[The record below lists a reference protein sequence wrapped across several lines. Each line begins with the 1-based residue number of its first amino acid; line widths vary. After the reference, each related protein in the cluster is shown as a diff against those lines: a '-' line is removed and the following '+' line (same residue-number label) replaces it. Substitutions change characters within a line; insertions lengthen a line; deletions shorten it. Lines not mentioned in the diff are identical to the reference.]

1 MRHAR
6 VLANAGNKQSR
17 TLVFPANESTSG
29 ASVPLDDTNEP
40 CALAPIEAQATPAGT
55 TAEVPIK
62 TEEDDIAPDSDEDAF
77 SPSQTH
83 GSGEEEFIGTKPHV
97 RVSVRKFTR

>member
-1 MRHAR
+1 L
-6 VLANAGNKQSR
+6 LANAGNKQSR

-40 CALAPIEAQATPAGT
+40 CALAPIDAQSTPAAT
-55 TAEVPIK
+55 TAEVAIK

-83 GSGEEEFIGTKPHV
+83 ESGEEASIGTKPHV
-97 RVSVRKFTR
+97 RVSVRKFTK